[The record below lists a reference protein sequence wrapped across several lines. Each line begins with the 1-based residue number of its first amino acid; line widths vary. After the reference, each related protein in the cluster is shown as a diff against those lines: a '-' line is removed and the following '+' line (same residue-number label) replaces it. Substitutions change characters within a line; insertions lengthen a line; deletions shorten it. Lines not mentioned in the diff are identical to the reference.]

1 MAVRPLFH
9 LIVVVLALASLPAH
23 ADAVSDMRRHLS
35 MIHLLARAGRNEEAA
50 AQMRA
55 LFPKGPPVGGEL
67 ALEYYDIVGNS
78 EKGWLEAKLGLERL
92 VKADPE
98 NINYRLALA
107 TQLARRSATLKDGLS
122 LFAEMA
128 KRPDLKQVALGK
140 WRHALDAI
148 DQDAASI
155 PLYKDYLAVDP
166 GNAAISD
173 DLATAQRIEAAKL
186 PWKLRDRANAQI
198 AAGHPLAAIAT
209 LRQAL
214 ALDPKNPWVRFD
226 LARLYYKQGDQKGG
240 RAMMLAGLAISPND
254 PDLLYANALF
264 LSLLDEPS
272 GALQLLEKIPDP
284 QLSPAMQRLKKEA
297 AIQEKNLK
305 KEALAG
311 AQGNQSASSSLPWKL
326 RSQADQEVKAGHPQD
341 AIATLEHALVLDP
354 KNVWVRF
361 DLARLYVKQGDRE
374 RGRALMHDGLAIA
387 PDDPAALYTNA
398 LYLSLQDEAE
408 NAMLLLDRIPES
420 KRSQAMR
427 KLAKEMTIQVQ
438 IGRARTFFQNGRQA
452 EMQAAM
458 ASAETAASGNADLSD
473 IVANA
478 WFDLRHPDRGINLMR
493 PYAMLPSAS
502 LTYAW
507 MLNRARKDDEL
518 ATFLEKLEASG
529 ALPTEDRDELW
540 KLEML
545 LAKRRSD
552 KMLASGNPAAA
563 KAAMTKMLE
572 NTAPEDLEKRLEIAD
587 WYIGAKDLAD
597 ARAIVEQSKKTAP
610 FDPRI
615 LAMEGRIARAEG
627 NYEVALADF
636 KQSGADNEIADMM
649 QHRAKAYVTTGQNY
663 LSKRDG
669 SPGIANMK
677 ASENVVEM
685 HVPTGYDGEQLF
697 VQLDRVSID
706 AGMLSLAG
714 TGAYSLNQFGKL
726 YSKTVGQSYS
736 TQQQTLAGI
745 LASTPYAESSAQ
757 GTALGVGY
765 IKGDMR
771 FDIGT
776 TPQGFPVSY
785 MVGGVRYAHYTA
797 TSGFSFD
804 VSRRPVTSTLL
815 SYAGMHDPVTG
826 EVWGGVRSTGASMHI
841 SRSKGRLTGSV
852 DMDYHWITGVNVMSN
867 TERTVRLG
875 LDWSFIQNSD
885 MQLNAGLAVS
895 DWHYRDDLSN
905 FTFGQGGY
913 YSPQQYHAL
922 SLPLRWTGREN
933 RLSYLVQGSV
943 SVSTSYQR
951 QDMPYYPTDPILQ
964 AQAGNPTSY
973 TAGYGGDSHGM
984 YYSIVGA
991 VEYRATRHLYLGARL
1006 ESDRTAYYSP
1016 NYYTAY
1022 LRYMF
1027 DPESGPV
1034 NYPPEPVKPYTQ
1046 Y

>member
-1 MAVRPLFH
+1 MPTRPLFR
-9 LIVVVLALASLPAH
+9 LLAVVLALASVPAH
-23 ADAVSDMRRHLS
+23 ADVVSDMRRQLS
-35 MIHLLARAGRNEEAA
+35 MIHLLVRAGRNEEAA

-67 ALEYYDIVGNS
+67 ALEYYDVVGNS

-92 VKADPE
+92 VRVDPD
-98 NINYRLALA
+98 NISYRMALA
-107 TQLARRSATLKDGLS
+107 KQLAHRTATRREGLK

-128 KRPDLKQVALGK
+128 KRPDLRQVALK
-140 WRHALDAI
+140 QWQQALGSI
-148 DQDAASI
+148 DQNADSI
-155 PLYKDYLAVDP
+155 PLYKDYLAADP

-173 DLATAQRIEAAKL
+173 DLATAQRIEAARL
-186 PWKLRDRANAQI
+186 PWKLRDKANAQL
-198 AAGHPLAAIAT
+198 AAGHPLAAIVT

-240 RAMMLAGLAISPND
+240 RAMMLAGLSISPND

-264 LSLLDEPS
+264 LSLLDEPGS
-272 GALQLLEKIPDP
+272 ALQMLRKIPQA
-284 QLSPAMQRLKKEA
+284 QLTPAMQRLITEA
-297 AIQEKNLK
+297 ATQEKNLK
-305 KEALAG
+305 NNALAG
-311 AQGNQSASSSLPWKL
+311 AQGKQSGPSSLPWKL
-326 RSQADQEVKAGHPQD
+326 RDQADEEVKAGHPQD

-361 DLARLYVKQGDRE
+361 DLARLYAKQGDRE
-374 RGRALMHDGLAIA
+374 RGRALMHDGLALA
-387 PDDPAALYTNA
+387 PADPGVLYTNA

-408 NAMLLLDRIPES
+408 NAILLLDRIPES
-420 KRSQAMR
+420 KRSQAMQ
-427 KLAKEMTIQVQ
+427 KLAKEMAVQVQ
-438 IGRARTFFQNGRQA
+438 IGRAKTFLQNGHKV
-452 EMQAAM
+452 EMEAAM
-458 ASAETAASGNADLSD
+458 ASAETAARGNAALSD

-478 WFDLRHPDRGINLMR
+478 WFDLKHPDRGLALMR
-493 PYAMLPSAS
+493 PFQMLPSAS
-502 LTYAW
+502 MTYAW
-507 MLNRARKDDEL
+507 LLNRARKDDEL
-518 ATFLEKLEASG
+518 ASFLEKLEASG
-529 ALPTEDRDELW
+529 QLPPKDKEELW

-545 LAKRRSD
+545 LAKRRAD

-563 KAAMTKMLE
+563 KAEMAKMLE
-572 NTAPEDLEKRLEIAD
+572 NTAPEDLEKRLEVAD
-587 WYIGAKDLAD
+587 WYIGAKDLTD
-597 ARAIVEQSKKTAP
+597 ARAIVGQSKRAAP

-615 LAMEGRIARAEG
+615 LVMEGRIARAEG

-636 KQSGADNEIADMM
+636 KQSGANNEIADMM

-669 SPGIANMK
+669 SPGVANMK
-677 ASENVVEM
+677 ASENVVEI
-685 HVPTGYDGEQLF
+685 HVPTGYDGEQVF
-697 VQLDRVSID
+697 VQLDQVSID
-706 AGMLSLAG
+706 AGTLSLAG
-714 TGAYSLNQFGKL
+714 TGAYSLNQFGKI
-726 YSKTVGQSYS
+726 YSKTAGQSYS
-736 TQQQTLAGI
+736 TQQQTLAAI

-785 MVGGVRYAHYTA
+785 MVGGFRYAHYTE
-797 TSGFSFD
+797 TTGFSFD
-804 VSRRPVTSTLL
+804 VSRRPVDSTLL

-841 SRSKGRLTGSV
+841 SRSKGRLTGTV
-852 DMDYHWITGVNVMSN
+852 DMDYHWLTGVNVMSN

-875 LDWSFIQNSD
+875 FDWSFIQSSD

-922 SLPLRWTGREN
+922 SLPLRWTGRKN

-951 QDMPYYPTDPILQ
+951 QDMPYYPTDPALQ
-964 AQAGNPTSY
+964 ALAGNPTSY

-984 YYSIVGA
+984 YYSIIGA
-991 VEYRATRHLYLGARL
+991 VEYRATQHLYVGARL

-1027 DPESGPV
+1027 DPETGPV

>member
-1 MAVRPLFH
+1 MPTWPLFR
-9 LIVVVLALASLPAH
+9 LLAVVLALASAPAH
-23 ADAVSDMRRHLS
+23 ADVISDMRRQLS
-35 MIHLLARAGRNEEAA
+35 MIHLLVRAGRNEEAA

-67 ALEYYDIVGNS
+67 ALEYYDVVGNS
-78 EKGWLEAKLGLERL
+78 EKGWMEAKLGLERL
-92 VKADPE
+92 VKVDPD
-98 NINYRLALA
+98 NISYRMALA
-107 TQLARRSATLKDGLS
+107 TQLARRTATRRDGFK

-128 KRPDLKQVALGK
+128 KRPDLRQMALKQ
-140 WRHALDAI
+140 WRQALDSI
-148 DQDAASI
+148 DQDAGSI
-155 PLYKDYLAVDP
+155 PLYRDYLAVDP
-166 GNAAISD
+166 GNPAISD

-240 RAMMLAGLAISPND
+240 RAMMLAGLSISPDD
-254 PDLLYANALF
+254 PDQLYANALF

-272 GALQLLEKIPDP
+272 GALQLLGKIPAP
-284 QLSPAMQRLKKEA
+284 QLTPAMQRLKKEA
-297 AIQEKNLK
+297 AIQEKNLRNN
-305 KEALAG
+305 ALAG
-311 AQGNQSASSSLPWKL
+311 AQGNQSAPSSLPWKL
-326 RSQADQEVKAGHPQD
+326 RDQADKQVKAGHPQD

-361 DLARLYVKQGDRE
+361 DLARLYAKQGDRE
-374 RGRALMHDGLAIA
+374 RGRALMHDGLALA
-387 PDDPAALYTNA
+387 PTDPAALYTNA
-398 LYLSLQDEAE
+398 LYFSLQDEAE

-438 IGRARTFFQNGRQA
+438 IGKAKTFFQSGRKA
-452 EMQAAM
+452 EMEAAM
-458 ASAETAASGNADLSD
+458 ASAETAAGGNAELSD

-478 WFDLRHPDRGINLMR
+478 WFDLKNPDRGINLMR

-507 MLNRARKDDEL
+507 MLNRTRKDGEL
-518 ATFLEKLEASG
+518 ASFLQKLEASG
-529 ALPTEDRDELW
+529 QLPPRDREELW

-545 LAKRRSD
+545 LAKRRAD

-563 KAAMTKMLE
+563 KTEMAKMLE
-572 NTAPEDLEKRLEIAD
+572 NTAPDDLEKRLEIAD
-587 WYIGAKDLAD
+587 WYIDAKDLTD
-597 ARAIVEQSKKTAP
+597 ARAIVERSKKTAP

-615 LAMEGRIARAEG
+615 LVMEGRIARAEG
-627 NYEVALADF
+627 NYEEALVDF
-636 KQSGADNEIADMM
+636 KQSGAENEIADMM

-685 HVPTGYDGEQLF
+685 HVPTGYGGEQVF
-697 VQLDRVSID
+697 VQLDRVNID
-706 AGMLSLAG
+706 AGTLSLAG
-714 TGAYSLNQFGKL
+714 TGAYSLNQFGKIYSEI
-726 YSKTVGQSYS
+726 YSKK
-736 TQQQTLAGI
+736 QTLAAI
-745 LASTPYAESSAQ
+745 LAGTPYANSSAQ

-785 MVGGVRYAHYTA
+785 MVGGFRYAHYTE
-797 TSGFSFD
+797 TTGFSFD
-804 VSRRPVTSTLL
+804 ASRRPVTSTLL

-826 EVWGGVRSTGASMHI
+826 EVWGGVRSTGASMHV
-841 SRSKGRLTGSV
+841 SRSKGRLTGTV
-852 DMDYHWITGVNVMSN
+852 DMDYHWLTGVNVMSN

-875 LDWSFIQNSD
+875 LDWSFIRDSD

-951 QDMPYYPTDPILQ
+951 QDMPYYPTDPALQ
-964 AQAGNPTSY
+964 ALAGNPTSY

-984 YYSIVGA
+984 YYSIIGA
-991 VEYRATRHLYLGARL
+991 VEYRATQHLYVGARL

-1027 DPESGPV
+1027 DPETGPV